1 MKGLSVLVMFLSIF
15 LFGCM
20 QEPQI
25 SESEAIAIIE
35 ELHTNSFGDA
45 EVLSIK
51 YKWGRYKVEWE
62 NEGNCEWGIDHVD
75 GDDGGVKMKQ
85 ASIC

>member
-15 LFGCM
+15 LVGCM
-20 QEPQI
+20 PQPQI
-25 SESEAIAIIE
+25 TGSEAIAIIE

-45 EVLSIK
+45 EVLSIE
-51 YKWGRYKVEWE
+51 YNWGRYEVQWE

-75 GDDGGVKMKQ
+75 GDDGSVEMKQ